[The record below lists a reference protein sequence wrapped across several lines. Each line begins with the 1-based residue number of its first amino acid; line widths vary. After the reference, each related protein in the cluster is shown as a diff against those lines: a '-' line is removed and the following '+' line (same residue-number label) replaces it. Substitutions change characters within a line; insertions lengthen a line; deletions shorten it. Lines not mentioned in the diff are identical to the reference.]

1 MAKLYN
7 TFFSLASPK
16 VLDPYD
22 TKRVAYQIIATL
34 KHANPK
40 LKFSNLT
47 CLDVGSSSGVI
58 SSHCA
63 PFFKKTFCIDID
75 KHAISLGKERYANK
89 KLILEVFDG
98 WHIPYPKG
106 YFDIVILR
114 RVLSSLIKPKKLIG
128 EVYRVLKPGGLCYF
142 EEVNKITLLEPEYK
156 LPFFTLLPPTITR
169 LILSFLGG
177 GEYYFGLYRTYWQ
190 LKSLLG
196 KFIITDST
204 PDILKN
210 PAHFKFKRLVPLT
223 PILSRIPF
231 KILSFLTYLSP
242 NFIWVLKK
250 PS

>member
-7 TFFSLASPK
+7 IFYSLASPK
-16 VLDPYD
+16 VLDPQD
-22 TKRVAYQIIATL
+22 TKRVAHQIMAVL
-34 KHANPK
+34 KSANPQ
-40 LKFSNLT
+40 LKFLKLN

-58 SSHCA
+58 ARYYA

-75 KHAISLGKERYANK
+75 EHAISLGKERYANE
-89 KLILEVFDG
+89 KLILKVFDG
-98 WHIPYPKG
+98 QHIPYPKS

-114 RVLSSLIKPKKLIG
+114 RVLSSLIKPKKLIE

-142 EEVNKITLLEPEYK
+142 EEVNKIRLLEPEYK
-156 LPFFTLLPPTITR
+156 LPLLAFFPPTITR
-169 LILSFLGG
+169 LVLSLMGIKK
-177 GEYYFGLYRTYWQ
+177 YYFGLYRTYWQ
-190 LKSLLG
+190 LKSLLD
-196 KFIITDST
+196 KFIITDFT

-210 PAHFKFKRLVPLT
+210 PAQFKFNRLVPFT

-250 PS
+250 PF